1 MVLMVS
7 CSVCVCVCLG
17 ILWQLVCFT
26 VSLQNKGGE
35 TPLDV
40 AKKYTQFKCV
50 SLLGGTGNLALLL
63 LLSSFSASLLTD
75 QLETEEGAPET
86 LGTVTD

>member
-1 MVLMVS
+1 M
-7 CSVCVCVCLG
+7 CVCVCVWVLDYNS
-17 ILWQLVCFT
+17 CFS

-50 SLLGGTGNLALLL
+50 SLLGGTGNPDQPALPPPHSSLSL
-63 LLSSFSASLLTD
+63 LLSGSQTSWRLRKVH
-75 QLETEEGAPET
+75 QRR
-86 LGTVTD
+86 